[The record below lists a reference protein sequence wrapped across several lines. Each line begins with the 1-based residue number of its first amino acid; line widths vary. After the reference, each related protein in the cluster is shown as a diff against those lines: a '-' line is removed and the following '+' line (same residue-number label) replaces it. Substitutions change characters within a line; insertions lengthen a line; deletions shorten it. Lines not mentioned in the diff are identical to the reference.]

1 MGAVKLTNLSRLFR
15 HFADMIDNGYCD
27 NITEDD
33 IDAMTEVLKPYLNVK
48 VNYEQAKKITGKTEV
63 RLTVKY
69 QDVDSSQRKK
79 GFISTLTCLKSNTRK
94 FEWLVGFILVII
106 KYAHPH
112 QGWVSFLFPDM

>member
-48 VNYEQAKKITGKTEV
+48 VNYEQAKKITGKTDSAFNSKIS
-63 RLTVKY
+63 R
-69 QDVDSSQRKK
+69 VDSSQRKK
-79 GFISTLTCLKSNTRK
+79 GFIATLTCLK
-94 FEWLVGFILVII
+94 
-106 KYAHPH
+106 
-112 QGWVSFLFPDM
+112 